1 VSLAAAGKTLG
12 YVSVLDKL
20 GFTLSK
26 FAGLQA
32 QAVLK
37 EVVAAMVADIRRE
50 LDVSY
55 RASGVQAHSLAK
67 EHIELYAATVTNSVI
82 QATQEGF
89 KIAMPPGLGKKVYIA
104 ASTFRYG
111 GIRGTDMTH
120 YGKKKLKKTIQGT
133 GANMSGYIPPKPH
146 FFQFDAGQLMNLQA
160 KARQHFIAALRK
172 RGIEVQS

>member
-1 VSLAAAGKTLG
+1 MSLAAAGKTLG

-32 QAVLK
+32 QAILK

-111 GIRGTDMTH
+111 GIRGEGTH
-120 YGKKKLKKTIQGT
+120 YGKKKLKQTIQAT
-133 GANMSGYIPPKPH
+133 GATGGGYIPPKNN
-146 FFQFDAGQLMNLQA
+146 FFQFNAGQLMGLQA
-160 KARQHFIAALRK
+160 KARQHFIAALRR